1 MPNEL
6 TEIQD
11 EVARLN
17 QARRAEK
24 AGAMTEQPQTLPT
37 PGLSPVDGS
46 GFPPTVEAVAPAPPA
61 PPEPVGPPRLLG
73 VDFSAHSLFTSIGN
87 FALTELEAKLL
98 AEICMKTL
106 ARAFRETFALVASA
120 HNIPVPKRPG
130 LTVMEPRPSTT
141 EDEETT

>member
-6 TEIQD
+6 TEMQE

-17 QARRAEK
+17 AARRTEK
-24 AGAMTEQPQTLPT
+24 AGAMTEQPQDSRTESAT
-37 PGLSPVDGS
+37 PVADA
-46 GFPPTVEAVAPAPPA
+46 GFPPTVEAVAPADA
-61 PPEPVGPPRLLG
+61 VSTGPPRLLG
-73 VDFSAHSLFTSIGN
+73 VDFTANSLFTSIGN

-130 LTVMEPRPSTT
+130 LTVMEPRPSAA
-141 EDEETT
+141 EDEETA